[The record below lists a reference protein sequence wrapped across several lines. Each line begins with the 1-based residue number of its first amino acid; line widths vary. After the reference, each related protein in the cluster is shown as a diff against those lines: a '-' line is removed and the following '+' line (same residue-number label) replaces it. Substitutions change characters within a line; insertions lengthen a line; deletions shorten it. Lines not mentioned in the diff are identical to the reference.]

1 MVRSSALRSLP
12 LWLAAAWAMSLSTLG
27 CFVVPMLFAN
37 LPSPAMAGGM
47 AAKLFA
53 VQTGVSVVCA
63 LVLLMTLR
71 SEKLAPVATV
81 IPSCTM
87 LALAGAL
94 LALLVEFGVS
104 PHIVARDNLALWHG
118 LGTAMYVV
126 QWICALLVFGKLA
139 NAGHTPLTGSAVQD
153 SRARETLR

>member
-1 MVRSSALRSLP
+1 
-12 LWLAAAWAMSLSTLG
+12 
-27 CFVVPMLFAN
+27 
-37 LPSPAMAGGM
+37 
-47 AAKLFA
+47 
-53 VQTGVSVVCA
+53 
-63 LVLLMTLR
+63 
-71 SEKLAPVATV
+71 
-81 IPSCTM
+81 M

-94 LALLVEFGVS
+94 LALLAEFGVS

>member
-27 CFVVPMLFAN
+27 FFVVPMLFAN